1 MTKKRV
7 IEGKAEAKKLK
18 LKKETLRNLDA
29 NKAKAVKGGMIFMSI
44 VKGACGPAY
53 TSGCEVLE
61 GKTVTCGAMKCG

>member
-1 MTKKRV
+1 MTKKRPSAGV
-7 IEGKAEAKKLK
+7 RDAKKLK

-61 GKTVTCGAMKCG
+61 GKTVTCGANKCA